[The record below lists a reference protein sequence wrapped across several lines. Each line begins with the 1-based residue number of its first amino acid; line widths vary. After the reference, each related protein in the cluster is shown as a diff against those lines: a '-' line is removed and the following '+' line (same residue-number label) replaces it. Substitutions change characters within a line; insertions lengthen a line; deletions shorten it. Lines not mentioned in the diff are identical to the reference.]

1 MINYFDVPLAA
12 ANFDKTKV
20 LKEWRSFQVIRNQ
33 YYKDLTAKSLW
44 EKMLQYKKKGFPNLV
59 ILVELVMCFLVSN
72 CAVERIFS
80 LLTTLLNNRRRS
92 MRHDTME
99 DCLLIAVNN
108 SNWSKQEDEI
118 LNKIVEEYLQKKWKI
133 KILDATKES
142 VLASHIVQ
150 TEYRFLVHFFLQ
162 Q

>member
-1 MINYFDVPLAA
+1 
-12 ANFDKTKV
+12 
-20 LKEWRSFQVIRNQ
+20 
-33 YYKDLTAKSLW
+33 
-44 EKMLQYKKKGFPNLV
+44 
-59 ILVELVMCFLVSN
+59 
-72 CAVERIFS
+72 
-80 LLTTLLNNRRRS
+80 

-118 LNKIVEEYLQKKWKI
+118 LNKIVEEYLQKKRKI